1 MRAKMAMEKSDTI
14 LHEKHHQEFTKWN
27 GIKEL
32 LHFLMFC
39 RNDYENWLRQNT
51 DPAIKIARSPFK
63 HPILGRG
70 LKFDMQHKIRKLK
83 EEEMI

>member
-1 MRAKMAMEKSDTI
+1 MRAKMAMEKSETI
-14 LHEKHHQEFTKWN
+14 LHEKHHQ
-27 GIKEL
+27 EL